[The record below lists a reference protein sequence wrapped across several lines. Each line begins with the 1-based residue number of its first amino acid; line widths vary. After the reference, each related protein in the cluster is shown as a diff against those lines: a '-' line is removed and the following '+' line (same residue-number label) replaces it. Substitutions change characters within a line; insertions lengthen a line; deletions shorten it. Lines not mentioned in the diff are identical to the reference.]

1 MPRLCVN
8 SRAMH
13 LRNLR
18 NVINF
23 AIDDGITQN
32 YAFRNFH
39 IPTEETAMRVVPID
53 KLRLM
58 MGLQL
63 NKTDSEYRDMFLLI
77 IYLVG
82 INMKDLANLT
92 PANYIDGRIEYRR
105 AKTGK
110 LYSIKVEPEAAEIIE
125 RYKGKKHLLS
135 PFDRYKSHTNYL
147 IHLNEGLRRI
157 GPIEVDA
164 NGKPK
169 YTKTICQ

>member
-63 NKTDSEYRDMFLLI
+63 NKTDSEYRDMFYLLFI
-77 IYLVG
+77 WWV
-82 INMKDLANLT
+82 LT
-92 PANYIDGRIEYRR
+92 
-105 AKTGK
+105 
-110 LYSIKVEPEAAEIIE
+110 
-125 RYKGKKHLLS
+125 
-135 PFDRYKSHTNYL
+135 
-147 IHLNEGLRRI
+147 
-157 GPIEVDA
+157 
-164 NGKPK
+164 
-169 YTKTICQ
+169 

>member
-1 MPRLCVN
+1 MP
-8 SRAMH
+8 
-13 LRNLR
+13 
-18 NVINF
+18 
-23 AIDDGITQN
+23 
-32 YAFRNFH
+32 Y
-39 IPTEETAMRVVPID
+39 
-53 KLRLM
+53 
-58 MGLQL
+58 
-63 NKTDSEYRDMFLLI
+63 
-77 IYLVG
+77 G

-169 YTKTICQ
+169 YTKNHLPIMKPIEKEITSYWGRYSWATYAADLDIPKDTISEALGHVHGSKITGVYIKFSRDKIDEANRKVIDYVLGKANRPG

>member
-105 AKTGK
+105 DKN
-110 LYSIKVEPEAAEIIE
+110 
-125 RYKGKKHLLS
+125 R
-135 PFDRYKSHTNYL
+135 
-147 IHLNEGLRRI
+147 
-157 GPIEVDA
+157 
-164 NGKPK
+164 
-169 YTKTICQ
+169 